1 MLKFE
6 FKLTCKF
13 SYACIVQL
21 HHRVFYK
28 TSFTDRFNN
37 FDNMYQS
44 FYVKSVHK
52 TVQISAIPIFILQNH
67 YHLTVRNKFRISE
80 NLF

>member
-13 SYACIVQL
+13 SYACIVKL

-28 TSFTDRFNN
+28 TSITNSSFNS

-52 TVQISAIPIFILQNH
+52 TVQISAILIFHI
-67 YHLTVRNKFRISE
+67 
-80 NLF
+80 